1 MQRPTAQTDA
11 SYLVQPFPEMRTF
24 ANRGIQTDELSRGSR
39 HSSLETVLLELA
51 TVRAIRT
58 ADWLLLFNSSNTS
71 STTTRAIDS
80 ATITLGRSM
89 SPLTDVCGTP
99 AMFVHR
105 AAPRTECKQGP
116 RAHTA
121 LTPGYRYPSTSA
133 TTPRFRLQHL
143 PDRDHT
149 TASSS
154 TTSFGGPTFQVLGE
168 TGSS

>member
-1 MQRPTAQTDA
+1 MEAGTHHWR
-11 SYLVQPFPEMRTF
+11 RCC
-24 ANRGIQTDELSRGSR
+24 LSWPRF
-39 HSSLETVLLELA
+39 
-51 TVRAIRT
+51 AIRT
-58 ADWLLLFNSSNTS
+58 ADWLLLFNSSNIS

-133 TTPRFRLQHL
+133 TTHGSGCSIYRIGTTRPPHPLLLPSADPPSRFSERRAL
-143 PDRDHT
+143 PET
-149 TASSS
+149 LS
-154 TTSFGGPTFQVLGE
+154 TDNR
-168 TGSS
+168 TGCQSDAQFSLEPHMAK